1 MSRPFFE
8 RTPDLRD
15 RKDLP
20 ADRVPADRVYERPG
34 ESLQLGLLLQISV
47 FVVVAALLMLL
58 APEAPWSIRLLII
71 ALVMLT
77 LKRWGG
83 VLVLMLVQGDLVLR
97 EGRDMAILNG
107 SGGVLFVLVVM
118 AVRMFVAR
126 QRELLQQIARSSL
139 LQVARE
145 FLNSSEAPSESPKE
159 FSIPAGRIFS
169 SALRGITLLFGC
181 VVIARVVLG
190 MLPTN
195 REVTAGLRDF
205 IDVDPSLMAG
215 AMLIVCLFAVWI
227 AVSEVSWR
235 QMTTAQARM
244 YLRSAFLKLHYA
256 DLRMIVRRRLK
267 VRQQRLAAAKAK
279 SRKEGN

>member
-1 MSRPFFE
+1 MSRPFSDM
-8 RTPDLRD
+8 TPDLREQ
-15 RKDLP
+15 KNS
-20 ADRVPADRVYERPG
+20 PADRVYERPG
-34 ESLQLGLLLQISV
+34 ESLHLGLVLQISV

-58 APEAPWSIRLLII
+58 APEAPWSLRLLII

-107 SGGVLFVLVVM
+107 SGGVLFVLVVI
-118 AVRMFVAR
+118 AVLMFVAR

-145 FLNSSEAPSESPKE
+145 FLNSGEAPAESPKE
-159 FSIPAGRIFS
+159 FSVPAGRIFL

-181 VVIARVVLG
+181 VVVARVVLG
-190 MLPTN
+190 TLPTN
-195 REVTAGLRDF
+195 REVTTELRNY
-205 IDVDPSLMAG
+205 IDVDPSLTAG
-215 AMLIVCLFAVWI
+215 AMLVVSVFAVWI

-235 QMTTAQARM
+235 QMTAAQARM
-244 YLRSAFLKLHYA
+244 YLRSAFLKSHYA
-256 DLRMIVRRRLK
+256 DLRMIVRKRLK
-267 VRQQRLAAAKAK
+267 VRQQRLTAAKAK
-279 SRKEGN
+279 ARKEGN

>member
-1 MSRPFFE
+1 MSRPFSDM
-8 RTPDLRD
+8 TPDLRE
-15 RKDLP
+15 RKDS
-20 ADRVPADRVYERPG
+20 PADRVYERPG
-34 ESLQLGLLLQISV
+34 ESLHLGLVLQVSV
-47 FVVVAALLMLL
+47 FVVVAAMLMLL

-118 AVRMFVAR
+118 AVLMFVAR

-139 LQVARE
+139 LQVVRE
-145 FLNSSEAPSESPKE
+145 FLNSSEAPAESPKE
-159 FSIPAGRIFS
+159 FSIPAARIFS
-169 SALRGITLLFGC
+169 SVLRGITLLFGC
-181 VVIARVVLG
+181 VVIARVVIG

-256 DLRMIVRRRLK
+256 DLRMIVRKRLK
-267 VRQQRLAAAKAK
+267 VRQQRLTAAKAQA
-279 SRKEGN
+279 RKEEN

>member
-1 MSRPFFE
+1 MSRPFSDM
-8 RTPDLRD
+8 TSDLREP
-15 RKDLP
+15 KVSP
-20 ADRVPADRVYERPG
+20 ADLVYERPG
-34 ESLQLGLLLQISV
+34 ESLHLGLVLQISV

-118 AVRMFVAR
+118 GVLMFVAR

-145 FLNSSEAPSESPKE
+145 FLNSGEAPVESPKE
-159 FSIPAGRIFS
+159 FSVPAMRIFS

-181 VVIARVVLG
+181 VVVARVALG

-195 REVTAGLRDF
+195 REVTAGLRDY
-205 IDVDPSLMAG
+205 IDVDPSLTAG
-215 AMLIVCLFAVWI
+215 AMLIVSLFAIWI
-227 AVSEVSWR
+227 AVSEISWR
-235 QMTTAQARM
+235 QMTAGQARM
-244 YLRSAFLKLHYA
+244 YLRSAFLKSHYA
-256 DLRMIVRRRLK
+256 DLRMIVRKRLK
-267 VRQQRLAAAKAK
+267 VRQQRLTAAKAK
-279 SRKEGN
+279 ARKEGN